1 MSERTRAAR
10 RPLVLALAK
19 RKDRAM
25 VVESVESEDGTRIA
39 CMRSGEGPPLVL
51 VPGITGDHTHFAFL
65 APLLEPYFSL
75 WIVHRRGRGR
85 SGDGRTYAIEREFE
99 DVAAVVDAIDDPV
112 DVFAHSFGATVM
124 LGAMPRARNLRR
136 AVLYEPGA
144 GVGAESAGFTDEL
157 EDLLARGEHKAL
169 LRRFHQEAAD
179 PTPEDMDRYL
189 TSPDFDRDLALIG
202 TITRECRAEDEW
214 AYSPDAYRSL
224 TPTLLLVGSES
235 PRRAHQAI
243 ALAQAALPNSRTTV
257 LHGHGHVA
265 MWSEPELVA
274 RLLVEFLLRKEHP
287 LHPGGDRAR

>member
-1 MSERTRAAR
+1 
-10 RPLVLALAK
+10 
-19 RKDRAM
+19 
-25 VVESVESEDGTRIA
+25 
-39 CMRSGEGPPLVL
+39 MRSGEGPPLVL
-51 VPGITGDHTHFAFL
+51 VPGVTGDHTHFAFL

-85 SGDGRTYAIEREFE
+85 SGDGRAYAIGREFE

-136 AVLYEPGA
+136 VVLYEPGA
-144 GVGAESAGFTDEL
+144 GVGPKSAGFTDEL
-157 EDLLARGEHKAL
+157 DALLARGELEAL
-169 LRRFHQEAAD
+169 LLRFHQEVAD
-179 PTPEDMDRYL
+179 PTPEDMDRYR
-189 TSPDFDRDLALIG
+189 TSPDFDRDLALIA
-202 TITRECRAEDEW
+202 TITRECRAEEQW

-243 ALAQAALPNSRTTV
+243 ALARAALPNSRTTV

-265 MWSEPELVA
+265 MWTEPELLA
-274 RLLVEFLLRKEHP
+274 RLLVKFLIPTEHSV
-287 LHPGGDRAR
+287 HPGADRAR